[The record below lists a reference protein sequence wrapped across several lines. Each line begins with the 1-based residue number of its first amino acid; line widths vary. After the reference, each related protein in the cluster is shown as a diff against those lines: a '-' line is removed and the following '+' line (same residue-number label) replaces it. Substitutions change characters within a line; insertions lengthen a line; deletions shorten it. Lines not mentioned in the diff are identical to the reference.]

1 MNRTTVALLAALEAV
16 IVAAVGLGIALVP
29 LTILWAAQYHLAVDW
44 FIFWRAAGDVWLV
57 GHGVNLTIA
66 VDPLTAATLGLPGA
80 AVPFQITI
88 AALGFALF
96 TAAFGVRTGLRAS
109 ETAYRVTGV
118 VSALAVFAALSA
130 IVTVTST
137 SALVHPS
144 LWQGIVLPPFVYAI
158 GIAIGIGSGLARR
171 ERMRRAALSET
182 TPVPRAGRLASSLRM
197 RLDALPPA
205 FRSGAAAA
213 ARGGTAAAALV
224 IAGAALVLT
233 VLVVVDFGSVVGLYE
248 RLQSGALGGA
258 ALTVAQA
265 AFIPNFVI
273 WTAAWLIGPGFAIG
287 TGSSVW
293 PVATQLGPIPT
304 VPLFGVL
311 PTGGLALGFLGLL
324 VPLLAGF
331 LAAILLRSHVNRSA
345 AVHGTGWVFLTALGV
360 GIVAGIELGLLAWW
374 SSGSLGPGRLHD
386 VGPNP
391 WMVGLIAAAEIAVA
405 AGIGMLAGGRI
416 RR

>member
-44 FIFWRAAGDVWLV
+44 FIFWRAAGDIWLM

-66 VDPLTAATLGLPGA
+66 LDSVTAATLGLPGA

-88 AALGFALF
+88 AALGFAMF
-96 TAAFGVRTGLRAS
+96 TAVFGVRTGLRAS
-109 ETAYRVTGV
+109 ETAYRPTGV
-118 VSALAVFAALSA
+118 VTALAVFAALSA
-130 IVTVTST
+130 IVTLTSG
-137 SALVHPS
+137 SSLVHPS
-144 LWQGIVLPPFVYAI
+144 LWQGMLLPPFVY
-158 GIAIGIGSGLARR
+158 GIGIGIGIGAGLARR
-171 ERMRRAALSET
+171 ERMRRAAAT
-182 TPVPRAGRLASSLRM
+182 DTAPVPRPGRLASALRM
-197 RLDALPPA
+197 RLDALPLA
-205 FRSGAAAA
+205 LRSGAAAA
-213 ARGGTAAAALV
+213 ARGGTAATALIV
-224 IAGAALVLT
+224 AGAALVLT
-233 VLVVVDFGSVVGLYE
+233 VLIVVDFGSVVGLYE

-258 ALTVAQA
+258 ALTIAQA

-273 WTAAWLIGPGFAIG
+273 WTVAWLIGPGFAIG
-287 TGSSVW
+287 TGSSVG
-293 PVATQLGPIPT
+293 PVATQLGPIPI

-311 PTGGLALGFLGLL
+311 PPGTLALGFLGLL

-331 LAAILLRSHVNRSA
+331 LAALLLRSHVNRSA
-345 AVHGTGWVFLTALGV
+345 AVHGPGWVFVTAVGV
-360 GIVAGIELGLLAWW
+360 GCVAGIELGLLTWW
-374 SSGSLGPGRLHD
+374 SAGAIGPGRLHD

-391 WMVGLIAAAEIAVA
+391 WMVGLLAAAEVAIA

>member
-16 IVAAVGLGIALVP
+16 IVAAVGLGIVLVP
-29 LTILWAAQYHLAVDW
+29 LTILWAAQYHLAIDW
-44 FIFWRAAGDVWLV
+44 FIFWRAAGDIWLV
-57 GHGVNLTIA
+57 GHGVNLTVA
-66 VDPLTAATLGLPGA
+66 LDSVTAATLGLPGA
-80 AVPFQITI
+80 TVPFQITI

-96 TAAFGVRTGLRAS
+96 TAVFGVRTGLRAS
-109 ETAYRVTGV
+109 ETAYRPTGV
-118 VSALAVFAALSA
+118 VTALVVFGVLSA
-130 IVTVTST
+130 VVTVTSG
-137 SALVHPS
+137 SASVRPS
-144 LWQGIVLPPFVYAI
+144 LWQGILLPPFVYGI
-158 GIAIGIGSGLARR
+158 GIAIGIGAGLVRR
-171 ERMRRAALSET
+171 ERMRRVAATET
-182 TPVPRAGRLASSLRM
+182 APVPRPGRAATAIRM
-197 RLDALPPA
+197 RLDSWSPAL
-205 FRSGAAAA
+205 RSGVAAA

-233 VLVVVDFGSVVGLYE
+233 VLIVVDFGSIVGLYE

-258 ALTVAQA
+258 ALTIAQA

-287 TGSSVW
+287 TGSSVG

-311 PTGGLALGFLGLL
+311 PPGSLAFGFLGLII
-324 VPLLAGF
+324 PLLAGF
-331 LAAILLRSHVNRSA
+331 LAAMLLRSHVNRSA
-345 AVHGTGWVFLTALGV
+345 AVHGPGWVVLTAVGV
-360 GIVAGIELGLLAWW
+360 GLIAGIELGLLAWW

-391 WMVGLIAAAEIAVA
+391 WMVGLLAAAEVAVA
-405 AGIGMLAGGRI
+405 AGIGMVAGGRI

>member
-44 FIFWRAAGDVWLV
+44 FIFWRAAGDIWLV
-57 GHGVNLTIA
+57 GHGVNLTVA
-66 VDPLTAATLGLPGA
+66 LDPVTAATLGLPGA

-96 TAAFGVRTGLRAS
+96 TAVFGVRTGLRAS
-109 ETAYRVTGV
+109 ETAYRATGV
-118 VSALAVFAALSA
+118 VTALAVFAALSA
-130 IVTVTST
+130 IVTFTCGST
-137 SALVHPS
+137 VVRPS
-144 LWQGIVLPPFVYAI
+144 LWQGILLPPFVYAI
-158 GIAIGIGSGLARR
+158 GIAIGIGAGLVRR
-171 ERMRRAALSET
+171 ERMRRVAATET
-182 TPVPRAGRLASSLRM
+182 APVARPGRLASAFRM
-197 RLDALPPA
+197 RLDGLPPA
-205 FRSGAAAA
+205 LRSGAAAA

-224 IAGAALVLT
+224 VVGAALVLT
-233 VLVVVDFGSVVGLYE
+233 VLIVVDFGAIVGLYE

-258 ALTVAQA
+258 ALTIAQA
-265 AFIPNFVI
+265 AFIPNLVI

-287 TGSSVW
+287 TGSSVG
-293 PVATQLGPIPT
+293 PVATQLGPIPS

-311 PTGGLALGFLGLL
+311 PSGSLAFGFLGLL

-331 LAAILLRSHVNRSA
+331 IAAVLLRSHVNRSA
-345 AVHGTGWVFLTALGV
+345 AVHGPGWVVLTAVGV
-360 GIVAGIELGLLAWW
+360 GCVAGIELGLLAWW
-374 SSGSLGPGRLHD
+374 SGGALGPGRLHE

-391 WMVGLIAAAEIAVA
+391 WMVGLLAAAEVAVA